1 MHLPQGADLLKG
13 LSKPVNI
20 QKEMEKLEKDK
31 AAQKEY
37 LKKLKSMRT
46 KITGD
51 PNFSEEEVL
60 GNGDEEKLTFDY
72 MVENMKFVR
81 HPNPKLKWMVTTAI
95 LFS

>member
-1 MHLPQGADLLKG
+1 M
-13 LSKPVNI
+13 NI

-72 MVENMKFVR
+72 MVENMKYVR
-81 HPNPKLKWMVTTAI
+81 NPNPKLKWMVTTAI